1 MPPFPLYAGI
11 HCMYVHVHVCIVL
24 MWIVWH
30 HNFVELYHIRMSS
43 FQILTRHIPSSSL
56 RPSLTSLL
64 TRPNLHS
71 SPLPWQHVAVSALS
85 LLTSPSV
92 VAATPPEQIDDIV
105 ITTLPLLLV
114 FRRGNGLAGRVAD
127 VLSGSDV
134 GSEHPLLGGLAEL
147 VGDEGELS

>member
-1 MPPFPLYAGI
+1 MA
-11 HCMYVHVHVCIVL
+11 
-24 MWIVWH
+24 
-30 HNFVELYHIRMSS
+30 
-43 FQILTRHIPSSSL
+43 TRCRL
-56 RPSLTSLL
+56 
-64 TRPNLHS
+64 
-71 SPLPWQHVAVSALS
+71 SPLPPHLA
-85 LLTSPSV
+85 SV
-92 VAATPPEQIDDIV
+92 VAATPAEQIDDIV